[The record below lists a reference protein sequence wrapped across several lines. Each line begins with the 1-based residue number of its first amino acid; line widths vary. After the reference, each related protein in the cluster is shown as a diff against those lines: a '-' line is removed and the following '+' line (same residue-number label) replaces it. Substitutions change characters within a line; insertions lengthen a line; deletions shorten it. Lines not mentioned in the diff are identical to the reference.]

1 MASVF
6 EFKSWHFDS
15 QSGQLDLYYIDSKFG
30 DFCERFFFPEF
41 EGEPV
46 TKQYEKRQVVIDQAI
61 EQLFWM
67 VGVSYYKTQL
77 AENLVFQG
85 RKSAP
90 DQALWLTQTWQSGLA
105 ELAHQNDLPW
115 LSQIEFP
122 SVEFPSGVRVVEKA
136 ASLSLRPRSLVAIGG
151 GKDSMVSIKFLKQQN
166 EDLCLFMV
174 GNSTFIKTVA
184 AQTGCQL
191 LQIKRQVDSRLKDAN
206 EAGAYNG
213 HVPITAINSCVAAV
227 SALLYDFDAIVFSNE
242 RSADVG
248 NVQTESG
255 QWVNHQY
262 SKSFEFEQA
271 FQQLIN
277 KHLASDLSY
286 FSLLRPFSELA
297 IVKQFAKLTEY
308 FPHFSSCNRNF
319 HLAGSQNQSGHWCGQ
334 CPKCAFVFLIL
345 APFIS
350 RVQLE
355 QIFGA
360 NLLSDESLLPL
371 YQELLGLEGIKPFE
385 CVGEVEESLW
395 ALKQLAV
402 DPEWSGVKMIEALV
416 LQIDVA
422 TTAEDFMLFE
432 NSDKHQIPE
441 KRNFQNILDT
451 FAES

>member
-1 MASVF
+1 MGSSF
-6 EFKSWHFDS
+6 EFKSWHFDP
-15 QSGQLDLYYIDSKFG
+15 QSGQLDLYYKDSKYG

-41 EGEPV
+41 EDKPV
-46 TKQYEKRQVVIDQAI
+46 ARQYARRQVVIDQAI

-77 AENLVFQG
+77 ADNLAFQG
-85 RKSAP
+85 GMPAP
-90 DQALWLTQTWQSGLA
+90 EQALWLTQTWQSGLA

-122 SVEFPSGVRVVEKA
+122 SDTKMVEQADFQ
-136 ASLSLRPRSLVAIGG
+136 SLRPRSLVAIGG
-151 GKDSMVSIKFLKQQN
+151 GKDSMVSIEFLRQQK
-166 EDLCLFMV
+166 EDVCLFMV

-184 AQTGCQL
+184 AQTGHNL
-191 LQIKRQVDSRLKDAN
+191 LQIKRQVDSGLKDAN
-206 EAGAYNG
+206 DAGAYNG

-248 NVQTESG
+248 NVQTETG

-297 IVKQFAKLTEY
+297 IVKQFAKLTDY

-319 HLAGSQNQSGHWCGQ
+319 HLAGSRNQSGHWCGQ

-416 LQIDVA
+416 QQIDVA

-432 NSDKHQIPE
+432 NSDKHQLPE
-441 KRNFQNILDT
+441 KRNFQKVLDV